1 MRGGILTIGIIL
13 LIFGIFL
20 YFSGNNMVQQ
30 VEAYDVE
37 GIPIS
42 EILKLVSSDARRQY
56 EVGQQMKMFGSIFG
70 IVGFIVCIAGI
81 ATPSK
86 KSEEKNHLKKK
97 SDDEDLMKILKSRYV
112 KGEITKEEFEQMRQ
126 DLE

>member
-1 MRGGILTIGIIL
+1 MRGGILAVGMIL
-13 LIFGIFL
+13 LILGIFL

-56 EVGQQMKMFGSIFG
+56 EVGQQMKMFGS
-70 IVGFIVCIAGI
+70 
-81 ATPSK
+81 K
-86 KSEEKNHLKKK
+86 
-97 SDDEDLMKILKSRYV
+97 
-112 KGEITKEEFEQMRQ
+112 
-126 DLE
+126 